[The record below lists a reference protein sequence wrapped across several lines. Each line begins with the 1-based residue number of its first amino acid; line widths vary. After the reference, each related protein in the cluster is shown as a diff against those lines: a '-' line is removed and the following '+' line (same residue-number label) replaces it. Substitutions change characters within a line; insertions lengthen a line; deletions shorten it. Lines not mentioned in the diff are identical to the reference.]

1 MRRREFIGVLG
12 GAAAWP
18 LAARAQRPNMPVIGI
33 LSAGSP
39 DSEGELVAAFTRS
52 LSQAG
57 YVDGNNIALEYRWAN
72 NRFDRCPAP
81 AADLAR
87 RHVTVNSHGGR
98 HYYGSCS
105 ERGHTDYSDCF
116 LHGRRPDQ
124 GRTCRKPQ
132 PTWRQHYRHQ
142 PDLRHFAREAVRRC
156 TKLCRRQVPIA
167 VIFNP
172 TSRPRTRIR

>member
-72 NRFDRCPAP
+72 NRFDRLPAL

-87 RHVTVNSHGGR
+87 RHVTVI
-98 HYYGSCS
+98 
-105 ERGHTDYSDCF
+105 HTVAGTITVLAAKGVTQLFRLFSA
-116 LHGRRPDQ
+116 RAATRSRPDWSQ
-124 GRTCRKPQ
+124 AST
-132 PTWRQHYRHQ
+132 
-142 PDLRHFAREAVRRC
+142 DLAA
-156 TKLCRRQVPIA
+156 TLPA
-167 VIFNP
+167 S
-172 TSRPRTRIR
+172 T

>member
-72 NRFDRCPAP
+72 NRFDRLPAI

-87 RHVTVNSHGGR
+87 RHVTAIYTVAGTITVLAAKGVTQTIPIVF
-98 HYYGSCS
+98 C
-105 ERGHTDYSDCF
+105 D
-116 LHGRRPDQ
+116 GRRPDQ
-124 GRTCRKPQ
+124 GRTGRKPQ

-142 PDLRHFAREAVRRC
+142 PDLRHFAREAVG
-156 TKLCRRQVPIA
+156 A
-167 VIFNP
+167 AA
-172 TSRPRTRIR
+172 